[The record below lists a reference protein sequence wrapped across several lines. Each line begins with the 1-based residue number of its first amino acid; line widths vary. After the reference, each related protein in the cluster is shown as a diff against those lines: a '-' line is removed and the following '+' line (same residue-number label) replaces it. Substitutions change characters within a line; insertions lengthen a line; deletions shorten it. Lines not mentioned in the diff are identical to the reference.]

1 MLGLGRIGSLHAT
14 NIAALPDLDLTYLY
28 EEQPQLLVKMQ
39 KQFTVP
45 AAQDLDEILQDPKT
59 GLLIICTP
67 TPTHRA
73 LIKKAVDAGK
83 AVFCEKPLCGSLEE
97 ARDCLAYVHKRRGL
111 MMVGFNRRFDR
122 DNMLLKRQLGVLG
135 ALEHIHIT
143 SRDPAP
149 PPIAYIKQSGGIFM
163 DMTIHDLDMALHLMP
178 DPPVRL
184 AVMASVLTDPAIG
197 KAGDMDSALISMTT
211 RSGCLVSIHNSRRAC
226 YGYDQRIEVFGAKGM
241 IQTANQ
247 KNSDLTLATTKG
259 FHQTALKHFFLE
271 RYMDSYREELLF
283 LVRGL
288 RGNKA
293 VLRQACAING
303 VNAIYLAKMAGVA
316 FKSGRSVALKL
327 PHPF

>member
-1 MLGLGRIGSLHAT
+1 MGLGRIGSLHAA
-14 NIAALPDLDLTYLY
+14 NIAALPGLSLTYLY
-28 EEQPQLLVKMQ
+28 EEQSRLRAKMQ
-39 KQFTVP
+39 KQFAVP
-45 AAQDLDEILQDPKT
+45 AARDLDEILQDPNT
-59 GLLIICTP
+59 NLLIICTP

-73 LIKKAVDAGK
+73 LIKRAVAAGK
-83 AVFCEKPLCGSLEE
+83 AVFCEKPLCGSLKE
-97 ARDCLAYVHKRRGL
+97 ARDCLAYVRKHKGI

-122 DNMLLKRQLGVLG
+122 DNLLLKKQLGGLG

-241 IQTANQ
+241 AQTANQ
-247 KNSDLTLATTKG
+247 KNNDLTLATTKG
-259 FHQTALKHFFLE
+259 FHQPPLKHFFLE
-271 RYMDSYREELLF
+271 RYMDSYREELMF
-283 LVRGL
+283 LARGL
-288 RGNKA
+288 NGNKTA
-293 VLRQACAING
+293 LEAACAING
-303 VNAIYLAKMAGVA
+303 VNATYLAEMASVA
-316 FKSGRSVALKL
+316 FKNGRGVNLKL
-327 PHPF
+327 PQLF